1 MTYLDRQDGTRIWY
15 QKVGPAG
22 GDRALP
28 VVLSHGFSASAE
40 MWLPNVAALAAGREV
55 VTWDLRGH
63 GQTQC
68 RLDQS
73 LYTAAACV
81 EDLAAL
87 LDEVGADQAVLGGL
101 SLGGY
106 LSLAFYRK
114 HPERVAALVL
124 ADTGPGFRND
134 EARQKWNDRAYAQAD
149 RLTAAGDEAAASLA
163 MAARG
168 MLAQDDATVIDSLP
182 GVSVPTL
189 VLVGAE
195 DTAFL
200 GAASY
205 MTAKIPRA
213 VQVTLD
219 GAGHMANIDAREAFN
234 QKVVKFLEELP

>member
-22 GDRALP
+22 GDPALP
-28 VVLSHGFSASAE
+28 VVLSHGFGASAE
-40 MWLPNVAALAAGREV
+40 MGLPNVAALSAGREV

-63 GQTQC
+63 GKTQC
-68 RLDQS
+68 PLDQS
-73 LYTAAACV
+73 LYNAAASV

-114 HPERVAALVL
+114 YPQRVAALVL
-124 ADTGPGFRND
+124 ADTGPGFRKD
-134 EARQKWNDRAYAQAD
+134 EARQNWNERAYAQAD
-149 RLTAAGDEAAASLA
+149 RLAQAGDEGLA
-163 MAARG
+163 LAARG
-168 MLAQDDATVIDSLP
+168 ILAQDGATVIDSLP

-189 VLVGAE
+189 VVVGAQ

-205 MTAKIPRA
+205 MTTKIEGA

-234 QKVVKFLEELP
+234 HEVVKFLQCLP

>member
-1 MTYLDRQDGTRIWY
+1 MTYLDRQDGTRIWHE
-15 QKVGPAG
+15 KVGPAS
-22 GDRALP
+22 GDPGLP
-28 VVLSHGFSASAE
+28 VVLSHGFGASAE
-40 MWLPNVAALAAGREV
+40 MWLPNVAALSAGREV

-73 LYTAAACV
+73 LYSAAACV

-106 LSLAFYRK
+106 LSLAFCLKY
-114 HPERVAALVL
+114 PQRVAALVL
-124 ADTGPGFRND
+124 ADTGPGFRKD
-134 EARQKWNDRAYAQAD
+134 EARDQWNDRAYAQAD
-149 RLTAAGDEAAASLA
+149 RFEKTDQPGLA
-163 MAARG
+163 LAARG
-168 MLAQDDATVIDSLP
+168 MLAQADATVIDSLP
-182 GVSVPTL
+182 QVSIPTL
-189 VLVGAE
+189 VVVGAD

-205 MTAKIPRA
+205 MTAKIDGA

-219 GAGHMANIDAREAFN
+219 GPAIWLTSTPGKLSTIM
-234 QKVVKFLEELP
+234 L

>member
-1 MTYLDRQDGTRIWY
+1 MSNLDRPDGTRIWY
-15 QKVGPAG
+15 QKVGPAAG
-22 GDRALP
+22 GPALP
-28 VVLSHGFSASAE
+28 LVLSHGFGATAE
-40 MWLPNVAALAAGREV
+40 MWLPNVAALSAGREV

-63 GQTQC
+63 GQTQSP
-68 RLDQS
+68 LDQG

-87 LDEVGADQAVLGGL
+87 LDETGFERAVIGGL

-114 HPERVAALVL
+114 YPERVAALVL
-124 ADTGPGFRND
+124 ADTGPGFRKD
-134 EARQKWNDRAYAQAD
+134 EARQQWNDRANAQAD
-149 RLTAAGDEAAASLA
+149 RLEKAGDEASARLA
-163 MAARG
+163 LAARG
-168 MLAQDDATVIDSLP
+168 MLAQADASVIDSLP
-182 GVSVPTL
+182 QVSVPTL
-189 VLVGAE
+189 VVVGAD

-205 MTAKIPRA
+205 LTAKIDGA

-234 QKVVKFLEELP
+234 HEVVNFLEGLT

>member
-28 VVLSHGFSASAE
+28 VVLSHGFGASAE
-40 MWLPNVAALAAGREV
+40 MWLPNVAALAAGHEV

-63 GQTQC
+63 GQTRC
-68 RLDQS
+68 PLDQN
-73 LYTAAACV
+73 LYTAGACV

-87 LDEVGADQAVLGGL
+87 LDEVGAERAVLGGL

-106 LSLAFYRK
+106 LSLAFYLAY
-114 HPERVAALVL
+114 PERVAGLVL
-124 ADTGPGFRND
+124 ADTGPGFRNN
-134 EARQKWNDRAYAQAD
+134 EARQNWNDRAYAQAD
-149 RLTAAGDEAAASLA
+149 RLAKADDQASASLA

-168 MLAQDDATVIDSLP
+168 ILAQDDATVIDSLP

-189 VLVGAE
+189 VMVGAQ

-205 MTAKIPRA
+205 MTAKIPGA

-219 GAGHMANIDAREAFN
+219 GAGHMSNIDAREAFN
-234 QKVVKFLEELP
+234 HEVVKFLDGLP

>member
-22 GDRALP
+22 GDPGLP
-28 VVLSHGFSASAE
+28 VVLSHGFGASAE

-73 LYTAAACV
+73 LYSAAACV

-87 LDEVGADQAVLGGL
+87 LDEAGADQAVLGGL

-114 HPERVAALVL
+114 YPQRVAALVL
-124 ADTGPGFRND
+124 ADTGPGFRKD
-134 EARQKWNDRAYAQAD
+134 EARQNWNDRAYAQAD
-149 RLTAAGDEAAASLA
+149 RLERAGDQASASLA
-163 MAARG
+163 LAARG
-168 MLAQDDATVIDSLP
+168 MLAQVDASVIDSLP
-182 GVSVPTL
+182 QVSVPTL
-189 VLVGAE
+189 VVVGAD

-205 MTAKIPRA
+205 MTAKIDGA

-234 QKVVKFLEELP
+234 HEVVKFLQCLS